1 MAAEATGAEA
11 NGNNPTAGA
20 EQETKTFTQEQVD
33 SIVEGRLA
41 REFKKYADY
50 EELKTKAA
58 EFDKQKEAE
67 KSELQKATEKSEKL
81 EAELNQ
87 LKRADELR
95 GIRSKVS
102 EETGV
107 PATLLTGEDE
117 DACKQQAEEILKFA
131 KPEYPSIKKTE
142 TKVKPKAGGS
152 PEYMREFAKE
162 FFGR

>member
-1 MAAEATGAEA
+1 MAAESTGAAEA
-11 NGNNPTAGA
+11 AETNPTAGT
-20 EQETKTFTQEQVD
+20 EQGKTFTQEQVN
-33 SIVEGRLA
+33 SIVEERLA
-41 REFKKYADY
+41 RESKKYADY
-50 EELKTKAA
+50 EELKSKAA
-58 EFDKQKEAE
+58 EFDKQQEAE

-87 LKRADELR
+87 LKHADELR

-117 DACKQQAEEILKFA
+117 NTCKKQAEEILKFA
-131 KPEYPSIKKTE
+131 KPEYPGIKKTE
-142 TKVKPKAGGS
+142 TNTKPKAGGS
-152 PEYMREFAKE
+152 PDYMREFAKE